1 MWLSRAHLQA
11 EPQAIVP
18 SQVVHETPAD
28 DAHRARHLASAKTS
42 RWPDVFG
49 LAWVVLALGAYL
61 SPALWDGLSF
71 GPTDIANQLSF
82 LTYIPHLAV
91 HNGLNGDVITQAV
104 PWNTLDWL
112 AVHHGQLPLWNS
124 YAGDGMPLMLNFES
138 TPLSLPT
145 LVGYLFP
152 MGTSFLVGIAI
163 TLLIAGSGTYTA
175 ARLAGVGPIGAA
187 LAGTTFMLSGS
198 LSGWAGWAVS
208 GPLAWAG
215 WLLAGALLCWQ
226 PGRRRWAGVIVV
238 SLASGFAVYGGFP
251 ETLVFVGIALVTIV
265 LVGGVVGTCRGVRSL
280 GGPAC
285 LLAGAAAGAAL
296 SAPLWLPGLAV
307 LSQSSRAGENGTGG
321 LPVHALAL
329 FFAQGYD
336 GLPTNGG
343 AWFGPADYYEATAYV
358 GVIAIALALLAVL
371 VSWRRPL
378 VAALGAT
385 VLVALAIIYVPATQ
399 RAFTRL
405 GAGSIA
411 TQRMLPMLAFAVAML
426 AGLGTEIIQRRWRR
440 PGVLSRALVSV
451 VACGAVLAYLLVSAP
466 ARALSVD
473 ELSVRRHSLFW
484 PALAL
489 AGMAALFAMTTLAP
503 ASGRPKPLGATG
515 VPEPTGTP
523 LTEASATGVLAT
535 GVLAGGEATAG
546 NGAGGGT
553 AAGAGLPMGSQ
564 YATRAALTRR
574 AAAAACLL
582 LLAAQ
587 SAYLVWAGVGIN
599 SYAPTPFP
607 VSAPLAKLQRL
618 VGNNLVA
625 LDGTNKHDVTL
636 WTGVGIYP
644 EVNAGYRIRE
654 LAVHDPVIPP
664 AYFRTWPAQAATT
677 NAGLGNNFFAPAVGS
692 ATRARYYG
700 AAYILAASGS
710 VPRDTQFVTK
720 LAVPLA
726 GALYL
731 YRVSGA
737 AQFAFDPGSASRVIS
752 TEQTGNS
759 SWRLKVDVR
768 RASSLTLHLTYFPG
782 WHVSAD
788 GRALPVHEAGGLF
801 VGTTVPAGTH
811 TVTVNYWPGGLTAGF
826 TLALTAI
833 AALIVGSVLVVV
845 SRGRPRPIFSLTTS
859 EDPPGGMLTP

>member
-1 MWLSRAHLQA
+1 M
-11 EPQAIVP
+11 
-18 SQVVHETPAD
+18 
-28 DAHRARHLASAKTS
+28 
-42 RWPDVFG
+42 
-49 LAWVVLALGAYL
+49 
-61 SPALWDGLSF
+61 
-71 GPTDIANQLSF
+71 
-82 LTYIPHLAV
+82 
-91 HNGLNGDVITQAV
+91 
-104 PWNTLDWL
+104 
-112 AVHHGQLPLWNS
+112 
-124 YAGDGMPLMLNFES
+124 
-138 TPLSLPT
+138 
-145 LVGYLFP
+145 
-152 MGTSFLVGIAI
+152 
-163 TLLIAGSGTYTA
+163 
-175 ARLAGVGPIGAA
+175 
-187 LAGTTFMLSGS
+187 
-198 LSGWAGWAVS
+198 
-208 GPLAWAG
+208 
-215 WLLAGALLCWQ
+215 
-226 PGRRRWAGVIVV
+226 
-238 SLASGFAVYGGFP
+238 
-251 ETLVFVGIALVTIV
+251 
-265 LVGGVVGTCRGVRSL
+265 
-280 GGPAC
+280 
-285 LLAGAAAGAAL
+285 

-307 LSQSSRAGENGTGG
+307 LSQSSRAAENGTGG

-329 FFAQGYD
+329 LFAQGYD

-426 AGLGTEIIQRRWRR
+426 AGLGTEITQRHWATARGPVKSSGQRGCLRSGAGLFARLR
-440 PGVLSRALVSV
+440 PGQGPQCRRTVR
-451 VACGAVLAYLLVSAP
+451 SA
-466 ARALSVD
+466 
-473 ELSVRRHSLFW
+473 
-484 PALAL
+484 ALAL
-489 AGMAALFAMTTLAP
+489 LARSR
-503 ASGRPKPLGATG
+503 ARRDGRPLRRDDAGAG
-515 VPEPTGTP
+515 EWAPEAVGGNRSTGTDRDAADRGFGHRGFGHRG
-523 LTEASATGVLAT
+523 LATVLATGVLAT
-535 GVLAGGEATAG
+535 GVLAGGEAAAG
-546 NGAGGGT
+546 DGAGGGT

-564 YATRAALTRR
+564 YATRAAPTRR

-664 AYFRTWPAQAATT
+664 AYFRTWPAQSATT

-737 AQFAFDPGSASRVIS
+737 AQFVFDPGSASRVIS

>member
-82 LTYIPHLAV
+82 LTYVPHLAV

-208 GPLAWAG
+208 GPLPGPGGCWPAPFFAG
-215 WLLAGALLCWQ
+215 DPGAGA
-226 PGRRRWAGVIVV
+226 
-238 SLASGFAVYGGFP
+238 
-251 ETLVFVGIALVTIV
+251 
-265 LVGGVVGTCRGVRSL
+265 
-280 GGPAC
+280 GPAS
-285 LLAGAAAGAAL
+285 LSYRLRAASLSTGDFPKPLCSSASP
-296 SAPLWLPGLAV
+296 SAPSCWSEGLWARAEGYAASVGRLACWPGPPPERPYL
-307 LSQSSRAGENGTGG
+307 LRCGSPGWPSCSQSSRAGENGTGG

-329 FFAQGYD
+329 LFAQGYD

-440 PGVLSRALVSV
+440 PRVLSRALASV
-451 VACGAVLAYLLVSAP
+451 VACGAVLAYLRRLRP
-466 ARALSVD
+466 GQGLSVD

-503 ASGRPKPLGATG
+503 ASGA
-515 VPEPTGTP
+515 PEAVGGNRSAGTDRD
-523 LTEASATGVLAT
+523 AADRGF
-535 GVLAGGEATAG
+535 GHRRFGHRGFGWRRGDGRRWGRRGHGGRGRAPYGE
-546 NGAGGGT
+546 
-553 AAGAGLPMGSQ
+553 PVH
-564 YATRAALTRR
+564 ATRAALTRR

-636 WTGVGIYP
+636 WTGVG
-644 EVNAGYRIRE
+644 
-654 LAVHDPVIPP
+654 
-664 AYFRTWPAQAATT
+664 
-677 NAGLGNNFFAPAVGS
+677 
-692 ATRARYYG
+692 
-700 AAYILAASGS
+700 
-710 VPRDTQFVTK
+710 
-720 LAVPLA
+720 
-726 GALYL
+726 
-731 YRVSGA
+731 
-737 AQFAFDPGSASRVIS
+737 
-752 TEQTGNS
+752 
-759 SWRLKVDVR
+759 
-768 RASSLTLHLTYFPG
+768 HL
-782 WHVSAD
+782 
-788 GRALPVHEAGGLF
+788 
-801 VGTTVPAGTH
+801 
-811 TVTVNYWPGGLTAGF
+811 PGGERR
-826 TLALTAI
+826 I
-833 AALIVGSVLVVV
+833 
-845 SRGRPRPIFSLTTS
+845 P
-859 EDPPGGMLTP
+859 DP